1 MRSACFLQVFLWSLG
16 AFRSGTSP
24 RLEFAVCARA
34 ALLRRS
40 GKGHLLALPCVPLV
54 RNMAPNARLV
64 PRLESVLCSDPC
76 ETHEAQGASKVKS
89 TPGPVSHSS
98 LLISIQ
104 VGGPAHCHVPC
115 SGYFHIPV
123 RKTSQIGLNEL
134 CASNPASYDTLKKY
148 NLLPSKSDSC

>member
-1 MRSACFLQVFLWSLG
+1 MRSACFFQVFLWSLG
-16 AFRSGTSP
+16 AFRSGTS

-40 GKGHLLALPCVPLV
+40 GRAICWPCHVSLWFATWPQMRV
-54 RNMAPNARLV
+54 WCRDWRAFCVA
-64 PRLESVLCSDPC
+64 S

-115 SGYFHIPV
+115 SNYFHIPV
-123 RKTSQIGLNEL
+123 KKTSQIGLNEL

-148 NLLPSKSDSC
+148 NLLPSKSDTC